1 MTILRHVICLLA
13 VTAFLAAC
21 VRTPA
26 TYRLELP
33 GADVG
38 STGNLRVSFSPP
50 AFKATLYIDQAPVAE
65 LDEAG
70 GVERI
75 LIRGVAPGVRS
86 VEVRSF
92 NHEAQDVKSAVV
104 AEGEVTDL
112 VLRGP
117 EAQSKGQRNTGLIV
131 AGIALTAGF
140 VLLFIVLANSLE
152 SSRS

>member
-1 MTILRHVICLLA
+1 MTILRPVCCLLVIA
-13 VTAFLAAC
+13 AFLAAC
-21 VRTPA
+21 VRKPT

-38 STGNLRVSFSPP
+38 ATGNLRVSFSPP

-70 GVERI
+70 GVKTI
-75 LIRGVAPGVRS
+75 LVRGVAPGVRT

-92 NHEAQDVKSAVV
+92 NHAAEDVKTAVV
-104 AEGEVTDL
+104 AEGGVTDL

-117 EAQSKGQRNTGLIV
+117 EAQSKGQRNAGLIV
-131 AGIALTAGF
+131 AGIVLTAGF
-140 VLLFIVLANSLE
+140 VLLFIVLANST
-152 SSRS
+152 

>member
-1 MTILRHVICLLA
+1 VIA
-13 VTAFLAAC
+13 AFLAAC
-21 VRTPA
+21 VPKPT

-33 GADVG
+33 GTDVG
-38 STGNLRVSFSPP
+38 ETGNLRVSFSPP

-75 LIRGVAPGVRS
+75 LIRGVAPGARN

-92 NHEAQDVKSAVV
+92 NHQAEDVKTAVV
-104 AEGEVTDL
+104 ASGEVTDV

-117 EAQSKGQRNTGLIV
+117 EAQSKSQRNAALVVSGIV
-131 AGIALTAGF
+131 LVAGF
-140 VLLFIVLANSLE
+140 VLLFIVLANST
-152 SSRS
+152 